1 MPIEL
6 KTETP
11 RDMPEHKPALEPA
24 KPAVELPPYQIVP
37 PPIPGQTAWSIV
49 PW

>member
-6 KTETP
+6 KTEAPKKTKD
-11 RDMPEHKPALEPA
+11 RKPAPEAA
-24 KPAVELPPYQIVP
+24 KPAVELPPCRAVP